1 MNSRQRSS
9 SLQSSFSRNKHS
21 QQSNQQRPIRLL
33 FPATTEEERELQEQH
48 YIPSRY
54 IVAIGDVHGHLQ
66 ALQKLLKKL
75 EQHLGK
81 DLFEKYHLVFLGDY
95 VDRGPQIKET
105 IEFMIS
111 LKKQRKPN
119 TTHFLMGNH
128 DHACSM
134 FLGLF
139 DDALE
144 NGKSLGITCQNYTRE
159 FELWKGIQE
168 VANNMHLQGRRW
180 GSGFVYSS
188 FNTFYSYIC
197 DSNSQKDM
205 DVVGDFKKFQSKVP
219 DEHKNF
225 FRNLPWVL
233 FNEDN
238 IFVHGGFHSYTN
250 LKEQLVPLF
259 KRDIYQP
266 RVKPLSERGY
276 IDMDG
281 HKDTHRR
288 IVSGHVQVKNA
299 KVSSKRALIDISG
312 GVTGELCALIL
323 PSAKVITTEENSVL
337 VKGDMDDEELQ
348 ELLKSD

>member
-1 MNSRQRSS
+1 MC
-9 SLQSSFSRNKHS
+9 
-21 QQSNQQRPIRLL
+21 
-33 FPATTEEERELQEQH
+33 T
-48 YIPSRY
+48 
-54 IVAIGDVHGHLQ
+54 
-66 ALQKLLKKL
+66 
-75 EQHLGK
+75 
-81 DLFEKYHLVFLGDY
+81 VFLGDY

-105 IEFMIS
+105 IDFMIG

-134 FLGLF
+134 FLRLF
-139 DDALE
+139 DDAVE
-144 NGKSLGITCQNYTRE
+144 SGKSLGVTCQNYPRE

-188 FNTFYSYIC
+188 FNTFYSYC
-197 DSNSQKDM
+197 CESSSQKDM
-205 DVVGDFKKFQSKVP
+205 DVVGDYEKFQASVP
-219 DEHKNF
+219 FEHKNF

-250 LKEQLVPLF
+250 LKEQLIPLL
-259 KRDIYQP
+259 KRDIYQA

-288 IVSGHVQVKNA
+288 IVSGHVQVKKA

-312 GVTGELCALIL
+312 GMTGELCAIIL
-323 PSAKVITTEENSVL
+323 PSAKIITTEENSDL
-337 VKGDMDDEELQ
+337 LNSTRGGIDDEELR
-348 ELLKSD
+348 ELLETD